1 MRRVGGSQSGQV
13 TILIL
18 GLALVC
24 MAIAG
29 IAVDGTRAFLHRR
42 TLQSAADASAL
53 AGAAEID
60 RSRYYSTGGRAVT
73 LQLDQA
79 RHAAGRWLSARR
91 LPARARID
99 ADASALRVT
108 LRGEVTTTFL
118 NLIGIDQLPVA
129 VESVAEPIAG
139 TP

>member
-1 MRRVGGSQSGQV
+1 MRRVGGSESGQV
-13 TILIL
+13 TILIV

-29 IAVDGTRAFLHRR
+29 IAVDGTRAVLYRR

-60 RSRYYSTGGRAVT
+60 RARYYSTGGTAVT
-73 LQLDQA
+73 LELDQA
-79 RHAAGRWLSARR
+79 RSAAERWLSARG
-91 LPARARID
+91 LPARSVID
-99 ADASALRVT
+99 ADASGVRVELRD
-108 LRGEVTTTFL
+108 EIPTTFL
-118 NLIGIDQLPVA
+118 NVVGIRRLPVA

>member
-18 GLALVC
+18 GLAVVC

-29 IAVDGTRAFLHRR
+29 IAVDGTRAFLYRR

-60 RSRYYSTGGRAVT
+60 RSQYYSTGGRTVT

-79 RHAAGRWLSARR
+79 RHAAERWLSARA
-91 LPARARID
+91 LPARAEID
-99 ADASALRVT
+99 ADGTAVRVT

-118 NLIGIDQLPVA
+118 NLIGVGQLPVA

>member
-13 TILIL
+13 AILIL

-24 MAIAG
+24 MAVAG
-29 IAVDGTRAFLHRR
+29 IAVDGTRAFLYRR
-42 TLQSAADASAL
+42 TLQNAADASAL

-60 RSRYYSTGGRAVT
+60 RSRYYSTGGRGVM
-73 LQLDQA
+73 LQPDQA
-79 RHAAGRWLSARR
+79 RDAAERWLSARG

-99 ADASALRVT
+99 ADARAVRVR
-108 LRGEVTTTFL
+108 LRGEVATTFL
-118 NLIGIDQLPVA
+118 NLVGVAQLPVA
-129 VESVAEPIAG
+129 VESLAEPIAG

>member
-24 MAIAG
+24 VAIAG
-29 IAVDGTRAFLHRR
+29 IAIDGTRAFLYRR

-60 RSRYYSTGGRAVT
+60 RSQYYSTGGRVVT

-79 RHAAGRWLSARR
+79 RHAAERWLSARG

-99 ADASALRVT
+99 ADGSAVRVT
-108 LRGEVTTTFL
+108 LHGEVTTTFL
-118 NLIGIDQLPVA
+118 NLIGVGQLPVA

>member
-1 MRRVGGSQSGQV
+1 VKRGAGSQSGQV

-29 IAVDGTRAFLHRR
+29 IAVDGTRAFLYRR

-60 RSRYYSTGGRAVT
+60 RSRYYSTGGRAIT
-73 LQLDQA
+73 LQLNQA
-79 RHAAGRWLSARR
+79 RSAAGRWLSARG
-91 LPARARID
+91 LPARAAIE
-99 ADASALRVT
+99 ADSSAVRVT
-108 LRGEVTTTFL
+108 LRGEVATTFL
-118 NLIGIDQLPVA
+118 NLIGVGQLPVV
-129 VESVAEPIAG
+129 VESVAEPVAG
-139 TP
+139 SP